1 MFDCNKNNTILII
14 FISNFL
20 FISEQLKKKK
30 RYSLLKQVINDRKM
44 KIHIHNVYNFH
55 TTFMI
60 SQFTYGE
67 T

>member
-20 FISEQLKKKK
+20 FISEQLKKK